1 MRFPR
6 HKIDKELKAVLGSS
20 LIWHPRTCYKLQRQ
34 LAPIAAWTL
43 SANPILPLSVKRE
56 NIPAVFTE
64 ISTVIRKDSQEEE
77 VESKRWQIESLVTC
91 VPRLLQI
98 EVTFPITGRPT
109 VETRDTIVHSATSH
123 LGELNIWRPTSS
135 FTLGRNHT
143 SAHRATTQPIMFLVW
158 ESTFWNT

>member
-64 ISTVIRKDSQEEE
+64 ISRVIRKDSQEEE

-91 VPRLLQI
+91 VPRPLQVRVI
-98 EVTFPITGRPT
+98 LTLTDWPT
-109 VETRDTIVHSATSH
+109 VETVGTIVLNATSH
-123 LGELNIWRPTSS
+123 LTKKIPWRDTSS
-135 FTLGRNHT
+135 FTLGRNRT
-143 SAHRATTQPIMFLVW
+143 SAHSATIQPTQLP
-158 ESTFWNT
+158 T